1 MGQEKELS
9 EFERIKKEM
18 LEEKKKAEEL
28 GELYSEASENFPEA
42 PTFEQFFENESKGK
56 EYYEKYQGYD
66 HDRSGETEELNRI
79 MEEHEDEQTYR
90 RELLARMF
98 GGKLTARQYATLMRM
113 SADELVLARL
123 N

>member
-1 MGQEKELS
+1 MEQETELS

-28 GELYSEASENFPEA
+28 GELHSEASENFPEA